1 MKMRVEIETRHKAKE
16 VKVLMKAQPFVDLP
30 PPSTVKDF
38 RAEKALHT
46 HTTKVIA
53 NFHHFEDVE
62 PRKQPRAAAPKKEQS
77 STNQSQLSLINN
89 PNQGINEVVHALIPR
104 ES

>member
-62 PRKQPRAAAPKKEQS
+62 PRKQPRPVAPKKEQS
-77 STNQSQLSLINN
+77 STSHSQLSHINSRN
-89 PNQGINEVVHALIPR
+89 PGIADVVMSLKPI
-104 ES
+104 